1 MIITVDGPVA
11 AGKGTLARRLA
22 ERFGYG
28 YLDTGGIYRAVALR
42 LLRMGADLD
51 DTAAAVAAAGALT
64 EADLSDPALRDEA
77 TGDAAS
83 HIAAQPAVRAA
94 LLAFQRGF
102 AARPPD
108 GKPGAVLDG
117 RDIGTVVCPRADVKL
132 FVTASPEAR
141 AERRHVELR
150 QRGVEVSYDEVLG
163 DLRRRDARDSE
174 RGISPLRPAD
184 DAHLLDTTNLSIE
197 AAFRAAC
204 DIVAGKQAAT

>member
-1 MIITVDGPVA
+1 MIIAVDGPVA

-22 ERFGYG
+22 ERFGHA
-28 YLDTGGIYRAVALR
+28 YLDTGSIYRAVALR
-42 LLRMGADLD
+42 LLRAGASLD
-51 DTAAAVAAAGALT
+51 DTAAAVAAAGALG

-94 LLAFQRGF
+94 LLEFQRAF
-102 AARPPD
+102 AANPPA
-108 GKPGAVLDG
+108 GKAGAVLDG

-132 FVTASPEAR
+132 FVTASAEAR
-141 AERRHVELR
+141 AERRHAELR

-174 RGISPLRPAD
+174 RGVSPLRPAG

-197 AAFRAAC
+197 AAFKAAC
-204 DIVAGKQAAT
+204 DIVAGKQAST